1 MIGHREEPYRC
12 FGWAAA
18 RADDLMN
25 LIPARIAGALIALVA
40 GRGWRVMLRDAG
52 KHASPNSGWPEAA
65 MAGALGLRL
74 NGPKVYGDTRI
85 EDAWMGDGR
94 AEVNAYDID
103 RALRLY
109 RRALLLIFALL
120 ALVWLGLVILAF
132 G

>member
-1 MIGHREEPYRC
+1 
-12 FGWAAA
+12 
-18 RADDLMN
+18 
-25 LIPARIAGALIALVA
+25 
-40 GRGWRVMLRDAG
+40 
-52 KHASPNSGWPEAA
+52 

-74 NGPKVYGDTRI
+74 NGPKVYGEARV

-120 ALVWLGLVILAF
+120 ALVWLGLVILAY